1 MKLIKSIDAPL
12 WGGHLS
18 RLHLL
23 IWSSVL
29 SHQRQAYLGDIGK
42 NAAYKYHRNFLIP
55 RNKSTQWMD
64 QGDNGA
70 FNTHWV
76 NRVFAISDFIK
87 SGRKIRW
94 IFRIFQNLNFT
105 DKVSKLGWN
114 IYLNK
119 YIVCTWVEVHFVFC
133 QIKYHPGRRCAQL
146 SESYF
151 KQFLFQGYSK
161 IKWQNLLFCLF

>member
-1 MKLIKSIDAPL
+1 
-12 WGGHLS
+12 
-18 RLHLL
+18 
-23 IWSSVL
+23 
-29 SHQRQAYLGDIGK
+29 
-42 NAAYKYHRNFLIP
+42 
-55 RNKSTQWMD
+55 MD

-87 SGRKIRW
+87 SGRKIKW

-161 IKWQNLLFCLF
+161 IKWKNLLFCFFNAFVIYTFMERLFLLVLIFILPARKSTRNVFWYPFRI